1 MPQNSFHGFGG
12 ASHGCFLSDWM
23 YAANSSLLPSSL
35 SKGFV
40 PAFEDEEEDEDVVV
54 VVVRRRRRCPPRA
67 TVTMR

>member
-1 MPQNSFHGFGG
+1 
-12 ASHGCFLSDWM
+12 M

-54 VVVRRRRRCPPRA
+54 VVVRRRRCPPRA

>member
-1 MPQNSFHGFGG
+1 
-12 ASHGCFLSDWM
+12 M

-54 VVVRRRRRCPPRA
+54 VVRRRRCPPRA

>member
-1 MPQNSFHGFGG
+1 
-12 ASHGCFLSDWM
+12 M

-54 VVVRRRRRCPPRA
+54 VVRRRRCPPRA
-67 TVTMR
+67 TVTMRC

>member
-1 MPQNSFHGFGG
+1 
-12 ASHGCFLSDWM
+12 M

-40 PAFEDEEEDEDVVV
+40 PAFEEEEEDEDVVV
-54 VVVRRRRRCPPRA
+54 VVRRRRCPPRA